1 MGITIHEFP
10 DETIVGVFSW
20 LGSHCFLNVSQV
32 CSRWRVLT
40 RVDHILAK
48 HIRNHLCETH
58 REREYLDV
66 IQHGSTRVSSDSA
79 PLPPKPAPRESWI
92 YFLYLYMLRR
102 KLVAMELYPKYRIYC
117 NDMTRTHPHF
127 ECSTFSADGS
137 LYIAVYRD
145 RRTLP
150 TPLRIIRVYNVAE
163 NLPTLSHSFVFTADT
178 DRAASDVVVSRD
190 VKSLAIAFNIGYVE
204 VYKLRLAGYKSE
216 FSEQPSN
223 QSPSSASQEDMA
235 SSICEKIYSK
245 QFPSS
250 IHSLAVSS
258 GAEMLVLGCR
268 RLGGLAIINLTSGA
282 ELDVPHYRLDLEIG
296 LQARDE
302 ALCLRGW
309 NETIVM
315 RSFYEEAWN
324 EKENLWTYFEEV
336 LNNMESTCVQ
346 LEEAVS
352 LTRRNFF
359 VGTKMIREPIT
370 HWQIGHDEDDWEG
383 MIYENVTN
391 VETEI
396 NANAQYAEVA
406 TAGSDGIASAAAP
419 WPIASTHANG
429 SVDGLADAADG
440 TDDAQTDSSEDDS
453 VAEFD
458 IPMVQSHEVRL
469 YYMPDND
476 EEDVP
481 NGNEALLRD
490 ADEEGV
496 RAFKVLAE
504 CDGAYRVV
512 LNDDTSRL
520 LVAQPGTVRLFSL
533 GNDLLN
539 TISSYCPARTNNEN
553 LSLMNRCMNL
563 IIEKELKDQ
572 SAPLMGRQFRINLFD
587 KPVIDIC
594 FMNSSGI
601 VVEYP
606 DELVVY
612 ELSPGPRPCIN
623 LRMTLIGEIKAEL

>member
-1 MGITIHEFP
+1 MGITIHDFP
-10 DETIVGVFSW
+10 DEMIVGVFSW

-32 CSRWRVLT
+32 CSRWRGLT

-79 PLPPKPAPRESWI
+79 PKLATCESWV

-150 TPLRIIRVYNVAE
+150 TPLRIIRVYSLAGNM
-163 NLPTLSHSFVFTADT
+163 PRLSHSFVFIADT

-190 VKSLAIAFNIGYVE
+190 VQSLAIAFNIGYVE
-204 VYKLRLAGYKSE
+204 VYKLRLAGYKCE
-216 FSEQPSN
+216 FSQQPSN
-223 QSPSSASQEDMA
+223 QSPSSASQNDMG
-235 SSICEKIYSK
+235 SSICEKVYSK

-268 RLGGLAIINLTSGA
+268 RLGGLTIINLTSGA

-324 EKENLWTYFEEV
+324 EKENIWTYFEEV

-352 LTRRNFF
+352 LTRRHFF
-359 VGTKMIREPIT
+359 VGTKIIREPVT
-370 HWQIGHDEDDWEG
+370 HWQIRHDEDDWEAIG
-383 MIYENVTN
+383 AIYENVTN
-391 VETEI
+391 IETGI
-396 NANAQYAEVA
+396 NANAQHAEVEA
-406 TAGSDGIASAAAP
+406 TAESDGIGSAAP
-419 WPIASTHANG
+419 WPAASTHANG
-429 SVDGLADAADG
+429 SIAVDGQADAADG
-440 TDDAQTDSSEDDS
+440 TDDAQNDSSGDDS

-458 IPMVQSHEVRL
+458 IPMVETHEVRL
-469 YYMPDND
+469 YYMPDYD
-476 EEDVP
+476 EEDIP
-481 NGNEALLRD
+481 TDEALLRD

-496 RAFKVLAE
+496 RAFKVLDE

-512 LNDDTSRL
+512 LNDDTNRL

-533 GNDLLN
+533 GDDLLN
-539 TISSYCPARTNNEN
+539 AISSYCPARTHNEN
-553 LSLMNRCMNL
+553 LSVMNRCMNL
-563 IIEKELKDQ
+563 IIEKDLKDHR
-572 SAPLMGRQFRINLFD
+572 APMMGRQFRINMFD
-587 KPVIDIC
+587 KPVIDMC
-594 FMNSSGI
+594 FMDSSGI

-606 DELVVY
+606 DEIVVY
-612 ELSPGPRPCIN
+612 ELSPVPRPCIN